1 MKISKVDH
9 KKTAVGKKETDG
21 KRGIM
26 YTDPS
31 KTQKA
36 DDVREVV
43 KQRTEDV
50 QKKIEDDYKE
60 KEEKRKKKEESQK
73 NSGRNNRRTNK
84 KSISKPMACVNT
96 KERQER
102 IVKSIKNQDV
112 KVQVFEKDNEKM
124 LMLSNYQHP
133 KKHYIADFAI
143 KFAECKTEKE
153 EEELILHM
161 RRLIVMFVFGPEEYD
176 RLSMGDPWKNI
187 EFSQRNSIARFEEQN
202 KYLFRRDS
210 IPHRDFNKKIKEV
223 IKLHYRAAKENIE
236 KKDTPLEPEAN
247 IFWLGYFSSVVERF
261 AKVRGK
267 RKPEYYKCVRMCDT
281 IWKEWVSFMA
291 MKYVDIGK
299 AVYYFAT
306 PNLYNLSAEE
316 PIKIGPVLEQYE
328 DGLTSFDY
336 EKVKAEESLTRNLAT
351 SVVFAENAF
360 ANAVVKKEYRQKRET
375 EDKSGKKVTVDNT
388 DVLGYRKKDFKNSEA
403 VYDNVEKRIM
413 WYFGGAT
420 VEKEIRDENGNLSRV
435 NLLMEIQKHISNVR
449 NTNFHFSTDR
459 TALRPKGNK
468 FARELFRK
476 EFDGVKRL
484 IGEKYVS
491 NNTVTFYPTN
501 NDDLYALI
509 EKLYSKRVEREAQVP
524 AFNTILKRKD
534 IQTFANEFLFKGNSE
549 LRKKFDN
556 NQVFFSSL
564 YFLLKEIYYY
574 AFLGEEDLLDRF
586 DTVLEQI
593 ENENEN
599 KEAYESFVNR
609 YEDIN
614 TNEKSFGQLCQ
625 QFMTDYNM
633 QNQGNKEI
641 LSSAQK
647 VKNEKKGKKTSYEH
661 YKMILQKCI
670 RKMFENYLNEKE
682 EFAFL
687 KNPRDGMNVSEEKA
701 EHFINNI
708 PDIQPFDSLSVML
721 KKLDQEG
728 ESDKEGK
735 SDKAGKDVQL
745 MYDWYITAHFLSAKQ
760 INLLIG
766 DIRNYKQYVAKIS
779 ERASGAGYEDV
790 RARITDDRIKRYED
804 ILLVLEFV
812 QQFVGRISKN
822 IEDYFDSTEEY
833 AKFLSNFI
841 DFDEYWSSNSLP
853 EDRKYSIGLRTFC
866 NEKVEESKS
875 TDESLGI
882 YHDGKNPIV
891 NKNVIY
897 SLLYGDSDML
907 SEVMKKG
914 GFRVSKEEI
923 QKYYKLK
930 KELEGVFVKG
940 KFDRKKEAEDYRDYQ
955 NRKNRIELLD
965 IQIFTELVNDMMAQ
979 MVSWAYLRERD
990 LLFFHL
996 GYHYIKLF
1004 YTDRV
1009 TESLYRELKGEDV
1022 YIKEGALLY
1031 QFIALYDFKLP
1042 LFGVNKEGEE
1052 KVLIKQGN
1060 PGLVIKKFVGHYC
1073 INNEGAAIY
1082 DGGIRFFENKNRH
1095 TDFSN
1100 LRNYFAHM
1108 KYYSLHDKSI
1118 WDLLGEIY
1126 NGFLQYDTKLKKSVS
1141 FISKNI
1147 LERYFVVATTTMKHK
1162 WIKKTEEEKKNGD
1175 SDNDYKERFTFSG
1188 KLESDEFTYKFGEGN
1203 KNSCKVKCRSDEFIA
1218 ELEAILNYAK
1228 EKNKEEKK

>member
-36 DDVREVV
+36 DDVSKVV

-176 RLSMGDPWKNI
+176 RLSMEDPWKNI
-187 EFSQRNSIARFEEQN
+187 EFSQRNSRARFEEQN

-236 KKDTPLEPEAN
+236 KKHTPLEPEAN

-360 ANAVVKKEYRQKRET
+360 ANAAVKKEHRQK
-375 EDKSGKKVTVDNT
+375 GKNGNLA
-388 DVLGYRKKDFKNSEA
+388 DVLSYDQKDFENGKV

-420 VEKEIRDENGNLSRV
+420 DWRKIKDVKKESWVADFLKEIKN
-435 NLLMEIQKHISNVR
+435 HISNVR

-459 TALRPKGNK
+459 STLHPEDNK
-468 FARELFRK
+468 FARVLFRK
-476 EFDGVKRL
+476 EFEGVKRL

-491 NNTVTFYPTN
+491 NNTIFFYPEK
-501 NDDLYALI
+501 DDGLYALI

-556 NQVFFSSL
+556 NQVFLSSL

-574 AFLGEEDLLDRF
+574 AFLGEKDLLDRF

-670 RKMFENYLNEKE
+670 RKMFENYLNEEK

-841 DFDEYWSSNSLP
+841 DFDEYWSSSSLP
-853 EDRKYSIGLRTFC
+853 EESKYSTGLHMFC
-866 NEKVEESKS
+866 NEKVEGSKS

-891 NKNVIY
+891 NKNIIY

-914 GFRVSKEEI
+914 GFRVSMKEI
-923 QKYYKLK
+923 QDYYRLNNK
-930 KELEGVFVKG
+930 LEGVFVKG
-940 KFDRKKEAEDYRDYQ
+940 KFDTKKEAEDYRAYQ

-996 GYHYIKLF
+996 GYHYTKLF

-1009 TESLYRELKGEDV
+1009 TESLYRELKGNKINIE
-1022 YIKEGALLY
+1022 EGALLY
-1031 QFIALYDFKLP
+1031 QFIALYDHVLS
-1042 LFGVNKEGEE
+1042 LFYKNEDGKMCEQIGT
-1052 KVLIKQGN
+1052 
-1060 PGLVIKKFVGHYC
+1060 PGPCINKFVNNYC
-1073 INNEGAAIY
+1073 INNEGEAIY
-1082 DGGIRFFENKNRH
+1082 NGGIRFFENKNRH

-1188 KLESDEFTYKFGEGN
+1188 KLESDEFTYKIGEKN

>member
-1 MKISKVDH
+1 
-9 KKTAVGKKETDG
+9 
-21 KRGIM
+21 
-26 YTDPS
+26 
-31 KTQKA
+31 
-36 DDVREVV
+36 
-43 KQRTEDV
+43 
-50 QKKIEDDYKE
+50 
-60 KEEKRKKKEESQK
+60 
-73 NSGRNNRRTNK
+73 
-84 KSISKPMACVNT
+84 
-96 KERQER
+96 
-102 IVKSIKNQDV
+102 
-112 KVQVFEKDNEKM
+112 M

-176 RLSMGDPWKNI
+176 RLSMEDPWKNI
-187 EFSQRNSIARFEEQN
+187 EFSQRNSRARFEEQN

-223 IKLHYRAAKENIE
+223 IKLHYRAAKESIE
-236 KKDTPLEPEAN
+236 KKDTPLELEAN

-267 RKPEYYKCVRMCDT
+267 RKEENYSCVRMCDT

-306 PNLYNLSAEE
+306 PNLYNLSAKE

-360 ANAVVKKEYRQKRET
+360 ANAVVKKEYRQKK
-375 EDKSGKKVTVDNT
+375 KSGMSA
-388 DVLGYRKKDFKNSEA
+388 DVLEYEKKDFENSKA

-420 VEKEIRDENGNLSRV
+420 VEKEIRDENGNFRRV
-435 NLLMEIQKHISNVR
+435 ELLMEIQKHISNVR
-449 NTNFHFSTDR
+449 NTNFHFSTNR
-459 TALRPKGNK
+459 SALSSNGNAY
-468 FARELFRK
+468 ARELFRK
-476 EFDGVKRL
+476 EFNGVKRL

-491 NNTVTFYPTN
+491 NNTINFYPIN
-501 NDDLYALI
+501 NNGLCALI
-509 EKLYSKRVEREAQVP
+509 EILYSKRVEREAQVP

-574 AFLGEEDLLDRF
+574 AFLGEKDLPDRF
-586 DTVLEQI
+586 KIAFNQI
-593 ENENEN
+593 KNENEN
-599 KEAYESFVNR
+599 QRAYDNFKKR
-609 YEDIN
+609 YKDIN
-614 TNEKSFGQLCQ
+614 TNEKSFGKLCQ

-641 LSSAQK
+641 LSSAQEE
-647 VKNEKKGKKTSYEH
+647 KNKKKGKKTSYEH

-670 RKMFENYLNEKE
+670 RKMFENYLNEEK

-766 DIRNYKQYVAKIS
+766 DIRNYKQYVAKIH
-779 ERASGAGYEDV
+779 ERACGAGYDDV
-790 RARITDDRIKRYED
+790 GKRIDDDRIKRYED

-841 DFDEYWSSNSLP
+841 DFDEYWSSSSLP
-853 EDRKYSIGLRTFC
+853 EESKYSTGLHMFC
-866 NEKVEESKS
+866 NEKVEGSKS

-891 NKNVIY
+891 NKNIIY

-914 GFRVSKEEI
+914 GFRVSMKEI
-923 QKYYKLK
+923 QDYYRLNNK
-930 KELEGVFVKG
+930 LEGVFVKG
-940 KFDRKKEAEDYRDYQ
+940 KFDTKKEAEDYRAYQ

-996 GYHYIKLF
+996 GYHYTKLF

-1009 TESLYRELKGEDV
+1009 TESLYRELKGNKINIE
-1022 YIKEGALLY
+1022 EGALLY
-1031 QFIALYDFKLP
+1031 QFIALYDHVLS
-1042 LFGVNKEGEE
+1042 LFYKNEDGKMCEQIGT
-1052 KVLIKQGN
+1052 
-1060 PGLVIKKFVGHYC
+1060 PGPCINKFVNNYC
-1073 INNEGAAIY
+1073 INNEGEAIY
-1082 DGGIRFFENKNRH
+1082 DGGIRFFENKERH

-1147 LERYFVVATTTMKHK
+1147 LERYFVVATTSMEHSS
-1162 WIKKTEEEKKNGD
+1162 EH
-1175 SDNDYKERFTFSG
+1175 KERFTFSG
-1188 KLESDEFTYKFGEGN
+1188 KLKSDEFTYKFGEKN
-1203 KNSCKVKCRSDEFIA
+1203 KNSCKVKCRSTIFIK
-1218 ELEAILNYAK
+1218 ELEAILNYSM
-1228 EKNKEEKK
+1228 KEEKNTGEKK